1 MFFVLVINLIRSP
14 DGFLPQF
21 GAVNG
26 NVGTKTLKVLKI
38 LKMDLTNNT
47 MAPHLNLCCH
57 QIKAVHGCYY
67 SKNTYN
73 RLENQ

>member
-38 LKMDLTNNT
+38 LKMDLRQHYLVTYQLLSSK
-47 MAPHLNLCCH
+47 PLLNLP
-57 QIKAVHGCYY
+57 
-67 SKNTYN
+67 SPPTKND
-73 RLENQ
+73 L